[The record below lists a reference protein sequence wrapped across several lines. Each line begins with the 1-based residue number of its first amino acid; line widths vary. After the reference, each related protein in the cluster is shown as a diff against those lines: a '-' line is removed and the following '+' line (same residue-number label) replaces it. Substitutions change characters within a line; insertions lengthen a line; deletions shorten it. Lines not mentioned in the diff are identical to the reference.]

1 MTIDSQK
8 LIDTVET
15 GELTDSGAMT
25 TTADVAQVVSDSR
38 ETVEQKLEALEDEGL
53 IESKMFGN
61 ERVWVVPDNNG
72 NDDDDSPDETPMP
85 TDTRV
90 PPVK

>member
-1 MTIDSQK
+1 MTTESQK
-8 LIDTVET
+8 LINAVRT
-15 GELTDSGAMT
+15 GELTDPGAMT
-25 TTADVAQVVSDSR
+25 TTADVAQVVSGSR

-53 IESKMFGN
+53 VESKTFGN
-61 ERVWVVPDNNG
+61 ERVWVVPDHDG
-72 NDDDDSPDETPMP
+72 DDSPDEMPMP